1 MNLRE
6 GEGAV
11 QSRDSSSSLNLGD
24 RSGVVRLTWFG
35 TASWFFLLGT
45 ASWGVSNAHCRKR
58 ILGRVWWLACQLQPE
73 SCLSDSWLR
82 PSLRLFCSSCEVLG
96 SKGRRPICL
105 LVKVLISSF
114 PWQEGYFLNDSQRNT
129 AFFLFIVVVARGRWT
144 LMSTRCENRFWQLT
158 AVRPAKIWFNLC

>member
-11 QSRDSSSSLNLGD
+11 QSHDSSSSLNLGD

-35 TASWFFLLGT
+35 TASWFSVGDSFLG
-45 ASWGVSNAHCRKR
+45 GFNVHCRKH
-58 ILGRVWWLACQLQPE
+58 ILGRVWWLARQLQPE
-73 SCLSDSWLR
+73 SRLSDSWLR
-82 PSLRLFCSSCEVLG
+82 PSLRLFRSSCEVLG

-114 PWQEGYFLNDSQRNT
+114 PWREGYFLNDSQRNT

-144 LMSTRCENRFWQLT
+144 LMSTRFWQLT